1 MKKLNRLFSFSGRV
15 KRAKFLQFL
24 PLALILWLG
33 AAWVDETWLA
43 PNLCEINE
51 NWICYLPGEVREG
64 ITLDMIVFALLMIPF
79 FALAVRRVHDHDR
92 TGWWALL
99 GLPFLLVL
107 AAFLYFPE
115 WGVTYTHMAMAA
127 VIFLPLLYWIL
138 RKGPKEPN
146 RYG

>member
-1 MKKLNRLFSFSGRV
+1 MTGPTSPTSDRRDRRG
-15 KRAKFLQFL
+15 
-24 PLALILWLG
+24 LILWL
-33 AAWVDETWLA
+33 AAAYADETWLA

-64 ITLDMIVFALLMIPF
+64 ITLDKVVFALLMIPF

-92 TGWWALL
+92 AGWWALL
-99 GLPFLLVL
+99 GVPFIAVL

-115 WGVTYTHMAMAA
+115 WGVSYTHMAVAA
-127 VIFLPLLYWIL
+127 AIFLPLLYWIL
-138 RKGPKEPN
+138 RKGSKEPN

>member
-1 MKKLNRLFSFSGRV
+1 MKKLTRLFSFSGRV

-24 PLALILWLG
+24 PLALILWL
-33 AAWVDETWLA
+33 AAAYADETWLA

-64 ITLDMIVFALLMIPF
+64 ITLDKVVFALLMIPF

-92 TGWWALL
+92 AGWWALL
-99 GLPFLLVL
+99 GVPFVAVL

-115 WGVTYTHMAMAA
+115 WGVSYTHMAVAA
-127 VIFLPLLYWIL
+127 AIFLPLLYWIL
-138 RKGPKEPN
+138 RKGSKEPN